1 MVGSRNN
8 SLKRAVLREDLGA
21 AVQIAAEL
29 SISAG
34 MRTLSE
40 VAGETRSEWCDAF
53 IRAWHESLSPGEQLS
68 VAMQTFDLYVLDL
81 VVLPGAEETAIT
93 RLLHS
98 SGRACESIREALLAG
113 AVVAE
118 SPDAGVSPE
127 QAAEMIGL
135 AAGPVSDAAQRSA
148 HLARS
153 IDRARDA

>member
-1 MVGSRNN
+1 
-8 SLKRAVLREDLGA
+8 
-21 AVQIAAEL
+21 
-29 SISAG
+29 
-34 MRTLSE
+34 
-40 VAGETRSEWCDAF
+40 
-53 IRAWHESLSPGEQLS
+53 
-68 VAMQTFDLYVLDL
+68 MQTFDLYVLDL